1 MSPDI
6 YRLSISIFFS
16 VSNVYCVLS
25 NLMHE
30 VYPDKTF
37 TCSLLSHGVIS
48 LSQCFSP
55 VCPAIKD
62 IMIISLGQVVCS
74 SPEYIGQ
81 YKLYKLVCPC

>member
-1 MSPDI
+1 MHISLVSPDI

-48 LSQCFSP
+48 LSQFFTP

-62 IMIISLGQVVCS
+62 MIIISLGQVVGS
-74 SPEYIGQ
+74 SP
-81 YKLYKLVCPC
+81 